1 VGLDYFGARYFSG
14 AQGRFTSPDWSAVP
28 VPIPYA
34 DLSDPQTLNLYSY
47 VRNNPLS
54 RPDLDGHWWGWND
67 WKAFGS
73 GVADTTYR
81 PIVQAVSHPIDTV
94 QGLGNVVMHPVDSAV
109 AIKDAVVDTSKAA
122 LSGDPNALG
131 KVTGTVLSTLA
142 TAGAGKAA
150 HALMEGL
157 EVGDAAKLLNVA
169 RDARDTLA
177 GQVGKKVATVTA
189 GYQTETGQVAAAACG
204 GGVCAETNVVTAL
217 GGDASKVKFTE
228 AVRPRT
234 GKQVPV
240 CPSCEATYG
249 RDAFPPG
256 TQFKTDQ
263 IKP

>member
-1 VGLDYFGARYFSG
+1 LRVATFYDLPG
-14 AQGRFTSPDWSAVP
+14 
-28 VPIPYA
+28 IP
-34 DLSDPQTLNLYSY
+34 
-47 VRNNPLS
+47 
-54 RPDLDGHWWGWND
+54 
-67 WKAFGS
+67 
-73 GVADTTYR
+73 
-81 PIVQAVSHPIDTV
+81 
-94 QGLGNVVMHPVDSAV
+94 
-109 AIKDAVVDTSKAA
+109 
-122 LSGDPNALG
+122 PNALG

-142 TAGAGKAA
+142 TAGAGKAVS
-150 HALMEGL
+150 ALAEGS
-157 EVGDAAKLLNVA
+157 EVGDATKLLNVA

-204 GGVCAETNVVTAL
+204 GGVCVDVVTAS
-217 GGDASKVKFTE
+217 GGDAGKVKFTE